1 MKIQKERKEENI
13 WNYNRED
20 FLKLM
25 TDAQL

>member
-13 WNYNRED
+13 WNYNPED